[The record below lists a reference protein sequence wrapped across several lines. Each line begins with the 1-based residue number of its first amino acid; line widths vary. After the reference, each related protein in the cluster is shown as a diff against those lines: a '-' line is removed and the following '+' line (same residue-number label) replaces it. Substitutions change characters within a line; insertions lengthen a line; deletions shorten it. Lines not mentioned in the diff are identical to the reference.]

1 LVQSGNAVTGNTL
14 MDVRVKNAVLALGRF
29 PTLGAEAEDLLAR
42 SGFDPTCGAVF
53 SVFHSKLRRRYS
65 LHLASIILPRLQHLR
80 QIAVIIR
87 PQPPARLRG
96 ERRELAGEG
105 DEGGVAARE
114 QHPGEGGVQSVIFL
128 GEVFRPSSWPIC
140 VDRRSRQSGLETP
153 KKPLRFRPLANRNL
167 LLHPKP
173 PRGSLNWLISS
184 NAATRTTMS
193 L

>member
-65 LHLASIILPRLQHLR
+65 LHPVSIILARLQHLR

-87 PQPPARLRG
+87 PQPPARLGGQRG
-96 ERRELAGEG
+96 QLSSERHK
-105 DEGGVAARE
+105 GGVAARE
-114 QHPGEGGVQSVIFL
+114 QHP
-128 GEVFRPSSWPIC
+128 
-140 VDRRSRQSGLETP
+140 
-153 KKPLRFRPLANRNL
+153 A
-167 LLHPKP
+167 
-173 PRGSLNWLISS
+173 
-184 NAATRTTMS
+184 
-193 L
+193 